1 VIKNSDESKWARK
14 MAKQNLGA
22 MSVDALLKLRDE
34 VGDIL
39 GQKADELKSQLS
51 RLGGDTAKND
61 RRGQRA
67 GTLKGRK
74 VAVKYRHPKTGETWS
89 GRGAQTGWLTR
100 EIKAGAKRDDFLVN
114 KSARKATKKA
124 TKKRR
129 KK

>member
-1 VIKNSDESKWARK
+1 

-34 VGDIL
+34 VDDVL
-39 GQKADELKSQLS
+39 SQKADDLKSQLS
-51 RLGGDTAKND
+51 RLGGDTVGGRKATT
-61 RRGQRA
+61 
-67 GTLKGRK
+67 TLKGRK

-124 TKKRR
+124 GKKRR